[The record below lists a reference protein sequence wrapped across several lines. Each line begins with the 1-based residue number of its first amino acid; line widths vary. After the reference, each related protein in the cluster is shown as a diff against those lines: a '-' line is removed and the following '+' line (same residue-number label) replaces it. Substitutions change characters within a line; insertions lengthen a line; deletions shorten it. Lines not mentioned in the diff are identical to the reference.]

1 MRSQTWFVIG
11 ALIISSSAGCDKAIE
26 AIERAEDEVVAREM
40 ARVEKHVID
49 DFVKQ
54 YEIVARSGSAMERCV
69 QAGLVAGAYLQAKDE
84 ASYVKWKEKE
94 KADCAEAGMPDM

>member
-40 ARVEKHVID
+40 ARAEKHVID
-49 DFVKQ
+49 DFEKQ
-54 YEIVARSGSAMERCV
+54 YEIVSRSGSAMERCV

-94 KADCAEAGMPDM
+94 KADCAAAGMPDM

>member
-40 ARVEKHVID
+40 ARAEKHVID
-49 DFVKQ
+49 DFEKQ
-54 YEIVARSGSAMERCV
+54 YEIVSRSGSAMERCV